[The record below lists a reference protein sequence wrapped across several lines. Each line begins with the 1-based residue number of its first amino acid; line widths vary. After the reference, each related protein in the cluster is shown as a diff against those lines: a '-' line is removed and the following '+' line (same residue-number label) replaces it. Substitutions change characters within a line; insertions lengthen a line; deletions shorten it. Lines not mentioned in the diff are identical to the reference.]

1 MDKRLWDVVYRPGHN
16 LAKVLGVLRGYGR
29 RIRDMMRA
37 SDFDIVYVFMWVT
50 PFATSMFERWTRRL
64 AKGLVYDIED
74 RVYVGREPAL
84 LKQTSPNRFAQML
97 KNPQKARFLIQVA
110 DHVIA
115 ASPFIA
121 QDCEELNKYHA
132 ATCISPS
139 IDTDRLT
146 PKTVHELG
154 QKVTLGWTGT
164 FSTRVYLDSVRPVL
178 RRLAERRDFRLLVIG
193 NFDYRA
199 EGIDLKVVQWS
210 ADREVQDLQEID
222 IGIYPLPMDEDW
234 VLGKSGLKA
243 LQYMAVGVP
252 TVATNVG
259 STPIVVNHECDGLLV
274 ETEDQ
279 WLEALEQLIDDS
291 ELRRRLGANG
301 RRKVVENYSIQ
312 AVCQKYLNIFD
323 TIVRQART
331 KSV

>member
-1 MDKRLWDVVYRPGHN
+1 
-16 LAKVLGVLRGYGR
+16 
-29 RIRDMMRA
+29 
-37 SDFDIVYVFMWVT
+37 
-50 PFATSMFERWTRRL
+50 
-64 AKGLVYDIED
+64 
-74 RVYVGREPAL
+74 
-84 LKQTSPNRFAQML
+84 
-97 KNPQKARFLIQVA
+97 
-110 DHVIA
+110 
-115 ASPFIA
+115 
-121 QDCEELNKYHA
+121 
-132 ATCISPS
+132 
-139 IDTDRLT
+139 
-146 PKTVHELG
+146 
-154 QKVTLGWTGT
+154 
-164 FSTRVYLDSVRPVL
+164 
-178 RRLAERRDFRLLVIG
+178 VIG

-259 STPIVVNHECDGLLV
+259 STPIVVNHERDGLLV

-323 TIVRQART
+323 TIVKQART
-331 KSV
+331 KPV